1 MIQHIT
7 LITFKPDTD
16 TGQQQ
21 AVLAAF
27 QRLPELI
34 PAVQAF
40 QAGLDLGL
48 LEGNAGLA
56 VMAQFASQQD
66 FLSYATHSAHTDVIY
81 PVCGEVM
88 ASYATS
94 QFDV

>member
-1 MIQHIT
+1 MIQHMT
-7 LITFKPDTD
+7 LIYFKDGTD
-16 TGQQQ
+16 EARRQ

-34 PAVQAF
+34 PGVRRF
-40 QAGLDLGL
+40 RAGLDLGL

-56 VMAQFASQQD
+56 VVAEFDSRED
-66 FLSYATHSAHTDVIY
+66 FLAYSTHTAHAEVIF

-88 ASYATS
+88 ASYATT
-94 QFDV
+94 QFEF

>member
-7 LITFKPDTD
+7 LITFKADTD
-16 TGQQQ
+16 SVQQQ

-27 QRLPELI
+27 KRLPGLI
-34 PAVQAF
+34 PDMQNF
-40 QAGLDLGL
+40 HAGLDLGL

-56 VMAQFASQQD
+56 VTAQFSRQEN
-66 FLSYATHSAHTDVIY
+66 FLAYATHSAHMDVIF

-94 QFDV
+94 QFEI

>member
-7 LITFKPDTD
+7 LIYFKDDTSAERK
-16 TGQQQ
+16 Q

-27 QRLPELI
+27 QKLPELI
-34 PAVQAF
+34 PEVSAF
-40 QAGLDLGL
+40 RVGLDLAL

-56 VMAQFASQQD
+56 VVAEFATRDD
-66 FLSYATHSAHTDVIY
+66 FLAYSTHEAHAEVIF

-94 QFDV
+94 QFEF

>member
-7 LITFKPDTD
+7 LIYFKDDTD
-16 TGQQQ
+16 AARKQK
-21 AVLAAF
+21 VLEAF
-27 QRLPELI
+27 EQLPALI
-34 PAVQAF
+34 SEVKSF
-40 QAGLDLGL
+40 RCGLDLEL

-56 VMAQFASQQD
+56 VVAEFLSKDD
-66 FLSYATHSAHTDVIY
+66 FLIYASHPAHAEVIF

-94 QFDV
+94 QFEF